1 MIRLAAEYFIICSIH
16 AIHPT
21 LFIDVDTGE
30 CVAMC
35 DARTD
40 QPHACYQDGH
50 SLTDCFTDEGQS
62 QLCDAYVH
70 MITQDDYEVIQ

>member
-1 MIRLAAEYFIICSIH
+1 
-16 AIHPT
+16 
-21 LFIDVDTGE
+21 
-30 CVAMC
+30 MC

-50 SLTDCFTDEGQS
+50 SLTDCFTDDGKS

-70 MITQDDYEVIQ
+70 MITPDDYEVIQQNNQ